1 MSGTRCF
8 YHHSGQKL
16 SKEII
21 LNAAESHHLVKVRRA
36 RINDAVSVFDGQG
49 NEWECQLHL
58 ANAKKAVLKVSAHHT
73 EAHSPESITLAQ
85 GLPKG
90 KTMDTIVQK
99 AVELG
104 VQKIVPLITAN
115 SEVRASKDRA
125 LEKVHKWNSVA
136 IEACKQSGNSFLP
149 EIDPIMSFSLF
160 CEALPKKAF
169 KFIASLSAQAVSLR
183 QALREQR
190 NQIQSH
196 SRSVIILIGPEGD
209 FNTEEHDLAC
219 ENGFIPITLGRRVL
233 RSDTAAIV
241 ALALLNY
248 ELRDEKMAYVG
259 SEK

>member
-1 MSGTRCF
+1 MSGLRCF

-16 SKEII
+16 SKHIS

-36 RINDAVSVFDGQG
+36 RINDTVSVFDGRG

-58 ANAKKAVLKVSAHHT
+58 ANVKKAVLKVRAHHI
-73 EAHSPESITLAQ
+73 AALSPDSITLAQ

-104 VQKIVPLITAN
+104 VQKIVPLITEN
-115 SEVRASKDRA
+115 SEVRVSKDRA
-125 LEKVHKWNSVA
+125 LEKVRKWNSVA
-136 IEACKQSGNSFLP
+136 IEACKQSGNSYLP
-149 EIDPIMSFSLF
+149 EIDPIMSVNSF
-160 CEALPKKAF
+160 CEALPEKAL
-169 KFIASLSAQAVSLR
+169 KYIASLSTQAVSLR

-190 NQIQSH
+190 NQKKSLSQ
-196 SRSVIILIGPEGD
+196 SVIILIGPEGD
-209 FNTEEHDLAC
+209 YTPEEHDLAC
-219 ENGFIPITLGRRVL
+219 ENGFIPITLGKRVL

-248 ELRDEKMAYVG
+248 ELRNEA
-259 SEK
+259 